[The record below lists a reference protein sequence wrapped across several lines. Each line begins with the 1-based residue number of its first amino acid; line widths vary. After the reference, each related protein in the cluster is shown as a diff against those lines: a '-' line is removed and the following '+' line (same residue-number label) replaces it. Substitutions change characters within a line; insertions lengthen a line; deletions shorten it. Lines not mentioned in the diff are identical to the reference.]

1 MKNVCQEFGIYI
13 KQRRL
18 ERGLTQEE
26 VAKMLGISQVSYGR
40 YELGQREPGLD
51 LIYRIADALQF
62 DVADFFGEYMAA
74 RTERYKYY
82 QEAINGN
89 KDTKQE

>member
-51 LIYRIADALQF
+51 LIYRIAEALQF
-62 DVADFFGEYMAA
+62 DVADFFGDYMAA
-74 RTERYKYY
+74 RMKRYKFY